1 MRKPAGLKWRH
12 QFQPFQSHPDMLQN
26 FSQSQN
32 WLFSEPLLFDDDIY
46 GAMSLT
52 DFQSLQSPP
61 CTPTLKAGAPGTNP
75 LSKEDQLSYV
85 SNILLEDQD
94 MQFNWSCDFFQS
106 EGKEKDEPSYP
117 CSPQEDGSEECLWEC
132 LAVDKSLEKLVP
144 SPALVRNKHQHLRGN
159 RRLHAGLP
167 EPEHAGAQRT
177 EDEEERRRTHNVMER
192 QRRNELKNCFTRLRD
207 IVPELSHNDKASKVV
222 ILKKARDFIYGLE
235 DEGHIL
241 ESKRNKLRAKQQ
253 ELKARLERLRC

>member
-1 MRKPAGLKWRH
+1 
-12 QFQPFQSHPDMLQN
+12 MLQN

-144 SPALVRNKHQHLRGN
+144 SVLSCSPLLSEINTSIFEGIADSMLDCQSLNTQ
-159 RRLHAGLP
+159 
-167 EPEHAGAQRT
+167 EPSESTSDYGST
-177 EDEEERRRTHNVMER
+177 GG
-192 QRRNELKNCFTRLRD
+192 
-207 IVPELSHNDKASKVV
+207 ELSTCSSSDSGEFSN
-222 ILKKARDFIYGLE
+222 L
-235 DEGHIL
+235 
-241 ESKRNKLRAKQQ
+241 
-253 ELKARLERLRC
+253 